1 MASESTMANSRSDI
15 NTREHQLNLILLGV
29 LFGTVIWSGIL
40 PYDRQTWALEVTPVV
55 IGVGV
60 LMATYR
66 RFRFTRLPYV
76 SIFLAGV
83 LICIGGH
90 WTFARVPIGNWAK
103 DAFDLSRNHY
113 DRIGHFMQ
121 GVFSALILRE
131 MVLRRSGVR
140 RGLWL
145 FLLVT
150 ASSLAISALFEF
162 IEWFVAVAIGDG
174 SQAYLSTQGDEWD
187 AHWDMLLAFIG
198 AMGVQLLLAGVQ
210 DRQLRGRGLAL
221 DR

>member
-1 MASESTMANSRSDI
+1 MAPESTMANSRSDI
-15 NTREHQLNLILLGV
+15 NTREHQFNLILLGV

-40 PYDRQTWALEVTPVV
+40 PYDRQTWAMEVTPVV

-66 RFRFTRLPYV
+66 GFRFTRLPYV
-76 SIFLAGV
+76 SVFLAGV

-103 DAFDLSRNHY
+103 DAFDLSRNHF

-121 GVFSALILRE
+121 GVFSALIVRE

-150 ASSLAISALFEF
+150 ASSLAIGALFEF

-198 AMGVQLLLAGVQ
+198 AMGAQRLLAGVQ